1 MGSLPDASNPEIGQA
16 FQKTCHDVTLY
27 GVYSCDDSPNYFWKY
42 PDSGRI
48 PLPIYPAAGIIRGN
62 TGLTGRTMK
71 PVEIISNGDGTYS
84 VRVFD
89 TIIFTGTRE
98 ECDFRVS
105 QESQ

>member
-1 MGSLPDASNPEIGQA
+1 
-16 FQKTCHDVTLY
+16 
-27 GVYSCDDSPNYFWKY
+27 
-42 PDSGRI
+42 
-48 PLPIYPAAGIIRGN
+48 
-62 TGLTGRTMK
+62 MK